1 MVRGSEL
8 ARGPLLGLKLS
19 SISSSRGS
27 ARLISDSTRLYPAGY
42 PGIGSVTLQKLR
54 WIWFVFFCCCY
65 HEKYAT
71 SSGSRIFFLQTDFI
85 LTFFSS
91 EVFRLRV
98 CSSGRFRRALCS
110 SMYCYI
116 RYISATPRMDD
127 IVSLVKIQ
135 VQNID
140 RSVKNTI

>member
-1 MVRGSEL
+1 MARGSEL

-19 SISSSRGS
+19 SISSSRLVSRLSS
-27 ARLISDSTRLYPAGY
+27 AHLGLDSALPGWVPGDRLGY
-42 PGIGSVTLQKLR
+42 AAETTLDLVQ
-54 WIWFVFFCCCY
+54 FFFGCCI

-71 SSGSRIFFLQTDFI
+71 SSVSRIFFLQTDFI

-110 SMYCYI
+110 SMYCFLYKKKLRAEISLAEVSRASI
-116 RYISATPRMDD
+116 RTR
-127 IVSLVKIQ
+127 
-135 VQNID
+135 
-140 RSVKNTI
+140 